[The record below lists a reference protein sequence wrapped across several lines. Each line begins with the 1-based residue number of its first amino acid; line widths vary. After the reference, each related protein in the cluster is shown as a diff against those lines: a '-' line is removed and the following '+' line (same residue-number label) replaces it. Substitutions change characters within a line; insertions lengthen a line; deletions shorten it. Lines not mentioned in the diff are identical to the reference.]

1 MTSTL
6 TAIQGSLDLAL
17 IDLGRDRC
25 TVPAEVIERD
35 EEGRAWLKLGNEWRR
50 LAGIENLWELAPTH
64 GRAQPGVGLHF
75 RAVTE
80 DGRTVRLVQDLC
92 QGEWFRELTPAV
104 STP

>member
-1 MTSTL
+1 MTGTL

-17 IDLGRDRC
+17 MELGRDSVM
-25 TVPAEVIERD
+25 VPAEVIERD
-35 EEGRAWLKLGNEWRR
+35 EEGRAWLKLGDEWLR
-50 LAGIENLWELAPTH
+50 LARIENLWELAATE
-64 GRAQPGVGLHF
+64 GGTQPGVGLHF